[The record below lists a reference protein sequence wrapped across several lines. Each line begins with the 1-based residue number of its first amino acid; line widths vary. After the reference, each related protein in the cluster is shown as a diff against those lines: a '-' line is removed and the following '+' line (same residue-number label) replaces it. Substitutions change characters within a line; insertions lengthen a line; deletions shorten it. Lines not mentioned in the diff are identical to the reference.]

1 MQELIYPFIMY
12 IKLSLFFVAFLISTF
27 SAFAAEFAKSKPLA
41 DKSIVCVLRA
51 QYPVDH
57 HNTANIFQ
65 RGEINQNSWHK
76 LAKGGSRLFK
86 IDFDA
91 EGNPSQTILL
101 ELPKGII
108 RDVEA
113 SYDASHI
120 LFSMRK
126 SFEDSYHIY
135 EMDLK
140 SRKIRQLT
148 RLAEVS
154 DIDPIYLPDGDIAFA
169 STRAAKYCGCNRH
182 IMCNLYKM
190 SPDGAN
196 ITQIGNSIEFEGT
209 PSITRDGKILYTRW
223 EYVDRNFSGAQGLWT
238 CNPDGTRH
246 ALYWGQETKNPAL
259 NGIQIPNSNKV
270 AAILSSCHDIAWG
283 ALAIIDKNIGV
294 EGEKSVVKIFPESA
308 RKLIDKPGDKYA
320 DSMKAVK
327 IKYEDPE
334 PISEKF
340 ILSSRQASEKSQ
352 TMNLYLTDIESGTD
366 VLVGKSTE
374 GMGLFDA
381 KLLAR
386 RTPPMTAAPQ
396 RSYDT
401 SEKALAYVSDVYEGT
416 HLKGVKRGDIKYLR
430 IVENP
435 PKLYWSGGYWE
446 NEGSQAPAMNYD
458 DYDDK
463 IILGTVPVESD
474 GSAYFEV
481 PAEKFIYLQA
491 LDANGDMLQTMRSGM
506 SILPGE
512 IASCAGCHESRA
524 APPPASLRHSLALKR
539 KPSKI
544 KPVPAGA
551 TGSEF
556 SYIKNIQPILDK
568 HCVKCHDFGGKGSEK
583 IVLCGDRGLVFNQSY
598 LQLHSKKAIS
608 AIGAGPDAVV
618 EANTW
623 GAKHSKIV
631 RMIRNGH
638 SGVKMPENEFAVL
651 RAWIDLNA
659 PYYSTEDSA
668 YPQNPSG
675 RSPLAFAEI
684 QRIFE
689 LAAPEAEKIGYS
701 KKEIL
706 EQKAPFGV
714 WKNNVIKNRIAARLY
729 RFEIVSFDR
738 PEMSPILKAIPKG
751 TPAYGEALEI
761 IRQGARRL
769 DSKPRA
775 DMDCFAASEDAKTKN
790 KRAAALRRLE
800 ESARKAIEN
809 GEKFFDPKTL
819 NDISEY
825 LSEN

>member
-140 SRKIRQLT
+140 SRKIKQLT

-544 KPVPAGA
+544 KPTPAGA

-638 SGVKMPENEFAVL
+638 SGVKMPESEFAVL

-738 PEMSPILKAIPKG
+738 PEMSPIFKAIPKG

-775 DMDCFAASEDAKTKN
+775 DMESFASSEDAKTKN

>member
-1 MQELIYPFIMY
+1 MY

-76 LAKGGSRLFK
+76 LAKDGSRLLK

-91 EGNPSQTILL
+91 KGNPSQTILL

-140 SRKIRQLT
+140 SRKIKQLT

-544 KPVPAGA
+544 KPTPAGA

-738 PEMSPILKAIPKG
+738 PEMSPIFKAIPKG
-751 TPAYGEALEI
+751 TSAYGEALEI

-775 DMDCFAASEDAKTKN
+775 DMESFASSEDAKTKN

>member
-1 MQELIYPFIMY
+1 MY

-76 LAKGGSRLFK
+76 LAKDGSRLLK

-91 EGNPSQTILL
+91 KGNPSQTMLL

-113 SYDASHI
+113 SYDASRI

-135 EMDLK
+135 EMDLQ

-401 SEKALAYVSDVYEGT
+401 SEKALAYVSNVYEGT

-435 PKLYWSGGYWE
+435 PKLYWSDGYWE

-544 KPVPAGA
+544 KPTPAGA

-738 PEMSPILKAIPKG
+738 PETSPIFKAIPKG
-751 TPAYGEALEI
+751 TSAYGEALEI

-775 DMDCFAASEDAKTKN
+775 DMESFASSEDAKTKN

>member
-1 MQELIYPFIMY
+1 MY

-140 SRKIRQLT
+140 SRKIKQLT

-512 IASCAGCHESRA
+512 IASCAGCHESRT

-544 KPVPAGA
+544 KPTPAGA

-775 DMDCFAASEDAKTKN
+775 DMESFASSEDAKTKN

>member
-1 MQELIYPFIMY
+1 MY
-12 IKLSLFFVAFLISTF
+12 IKLPLFFVAFLISTF

-140 SRKIRQLT
+140 SRKIKQLT

-775 DMDCFAASEDAKTKN
+775 DMESFASSEDAKTKN

-809 GEKFFDPKTL
+809 GEKFFDPQSLK
-819 NDISEY
+819 DISKY

>member
-76 LAKGGSRLFK
+76 LAKDGSRLFK

-91 EGNPSQTILL
+91 EGNPSQTMLL

-108 RDVEA
+108 RDLEA
-113 SYDASHI
+113 SYDASRI

-140 SRKIRQLT
+140 SRKIKQLT

-512 IASCAGCHESRA
+512 IASCAGCHESRT

-544 KPVPAGA
+544 KPTPAGA

-775 DMDCFAASEDAKTKN
+775 DMESFASSEDAKTKN

>member
-140 SRKIRQLT
+140 SRKIKQLT

-544 KPVPAGA
+544 KPTPAGA

-775 DMDCFAASEDAKTKN
+775 DMESFASSEDAKTKN

-809 GEKFFDPKTL
+809 GEKFFDPQSLK
-819 NDISEY
+819 DISKY

>member
-1 MQELIYPFIMY
+1 MY
-12 IKLSLFFVAFLISTF
+12 IKLPLFFVAFLISTF

-140 SRKIRQLT
+140 SRKIKQLT

-638 SGVKMPENEFAVL
+638 SGVKMPESEFAVL

-775 DMDCFAASEDAKTKN
+775 DMESFASSEDAKTKN

>member
-12 IKLSLFFVAFLISTF
+12 IKLPLFFVAFLISTF

-135 EMDLK
+135 EMDLQ
-140 SRKIRQLT
+140 SRKIKQLT

-638 SGVKMPENEFAVL
+638 SGVKMPESEFAVL

-775 DMDCFAASEDAKTKN
+775 DMESFASSEDAKTKN

>member
-1 MQELIYPFIMY
+1 MY

-76 LAKGGSRLFK
+76 LAKDGSRLLK

-91 EGNPSQTILL
+91 KGNPSQTILL

-140 SRKIRQLT
+140 SRKIKQLT

-270 AAILSSCHDIAWG
+270 VAILSSCHDIAWG

-544 KPVPAGA
+544 KPTPAGA

-738 PEMSPILKAIPKG
+738 PEMSPIFKAIPKG
-751 TPAYGEALEI
+751 TSAYSEALEI

-775 DMDCFAASEDAKTKN
+775 DMESFASSEDAKTKN

-809 GEKFFDPKTL
+809 GEKFFDPQSLK
-819 NDISEY
+819 DISKY

>member
-1 MQELIYPFIMY
+1 MY

-140 SRKIRQLT
+140 SRKIKQLT

-512 IASCAGCHESRA
+512 IASCAGCHESRT

-775 DMDCFAASEDAKTKN
+775 DMESFAASEDAKTKN

>member
-1 MQELIYPFIMY
+1 MY
-12 IKLSLFFVAFLISTF
+12 IKLPLFFVAFLISTF

-140 SRKIRQLT
+140 SRKIKQLT

-544 KPVPAGA
+544 KPTPAGA

-568 HCVKCHDFGGKGSEK
+568 HCVKCHDFDGKGSEK

-638 SGVKMPENEFAVL
+638 SGVKMPENEFAIL

-775 DMDCFAASEDAKTKN
+775 DMESFASSEDAKTKN

>member
-1 MQELIYPFIMY
+1 MY
-12 IKLSLFFVAFLISTF
+12 IKLPLFFVAFLISTF

-135 EMDLK
+135 EMDLQ
-140 SRKIRQLT
+140 SRKIKQLT

-435 PKLYWSGGYWE
+435 PKLYWSDGYWE

-512 IASCAGCHESRA
+512 IASCAGCHESRT

-544 KPVPAGA
+544 KPTPAGA

-775 DMDCFAASEDAKTKN
+775 DMESFASSEDAKTKN

-800 ESARKAIEN
+800 EFARKAIEN

>member
-1 MQELIYPFIMY
+1 MY
-12 IKLSLFFVAFLISTF
+12 IKLPLFFVAFLISTF
-27 SAFAAEFAKSKPLA
+27 SAFAAEFAKSNPLA

-135 EMDLK
+135 EMDLQ
-140 SRKIRQLT
+140 SRKIKQLT

-544 KPVPAGA
+544 KPTPAGA

-638 SGVKMPENEFAVL
+638 SGVKMPESEFAVL

-751 TPAYGEALEI
+751 TSAYGEALEI

-775 DMDCFAASEDAKTKN
+775 DMESFASSEDAKTKN

>member
-1 MQELIYPFIMY
+1 MY
-12 IKLSLFFVAFLISTF
+12 IKLPLFFVAFLISTF

-76 LAKGGSRLFK
+76 LAKDGSRLLK

-91 EGNPSQTILL
+91 KGNPSQTILL

-108 RDVEA
+108 RDLEA

-140 SRKIRQLT
+140 SRKIKQLT

-270 AAILSSCHDIAWG
+270 VAILSSCHDIAWG

-544 KPVPAGA
+544 KPTPAGA

-568 HCVKCHDFGGKGSEK
+568 YCVKCHDFGGKGSEK

-738 PEMSPILKAIPKG
+738 PEMSPIFKAIPKG
-751 TPAYGEALEI
+751 TSAYGEALEI

-775 DMDCFAASEDAKTKN
+775 DMESFASSEDAKTKN

>member
-1 MQELIYPFIMY
+1 MY
-12 IKLSLFFVAFLISTF
+12 IKLPLFFVAFLISTF

-76 LAKGGSRLFK
+76 LAKDGSRLLK

-91 EGNPSQTILL
+91 KGNPSQTILL

-108 RDVEA
+108 RDLEA

-140 SRKIRQLT
+140 SRKIKQLT

-544 KPVPAGA
+544 KPTPAGA

-738 PEMSPILKAIPKG
+738 PEMSPIFKAIPKG
-751 TPAYGEALEI
+751 TSAYGEALEI

-775 DMDCFAASEDAKTKN
+775 DMESFASSEDAKTKN

>member
-1 MQELIYPFIMY
+1 MY
-12 IKLSLFFVAFLISTF
+12 IKLPLFFVAFLISTF

-76 LAKGGSRLFK
+76 LAKDGSRLLK

-91 EGNPSQTILL
+91 KGNPSQTILL

-108 RDVEA
+108 RDLEA

-140 SRKIRQLT
+140 SRKIKQLT

-190 SPDGAN
+190 SPEGAN

-544 KPVPAGA
+544 KPTPAGA

-738 PEMSPILKAIPKG
+738 PEMSPIFKAIPKG
-751 TPAYGEALEI
+751 TSAYGEALEI

-775 DMDCFAASEDAKTKN
+775 DMESFASSEDAKTKN
-790 KRAAALRRLE
+790 RRAAALRRLE

>member
-1 MQELIYPFIMY
+1 MY

-140 SRKIRQLT
+140 SRKIKQLT

-512 IASCAGCHESRA
+512 IASCAGCHESRT

-544 KPVPAGA
+544 KPTPAGA

-638 SGVKMPENEFAVL
+638 SGVKMPESEFAVL

-775 DMDCFAASEDAKTKN
+775 DMESFASSEDAKTKN

>member
-1 MQELIYPFIMY
+1 MY
-12 IKLSLFFVAFLISTF
+12 IKLPLFFVAFLISTF
-27 SAFAAEFAKSKPLA
+27 SAFAAEFAKSNPLA

-135 EMDLK
+135 EMDLQ
-140 SRKIRQLT
+140 SRKIKQLT

-386 RTPPMTAAPQ
+386 RTPPMTAPPQ

-544 KPVPAGA
+544 KPTPAGA
-551 TGSEF
+551 TGPEF

-638 SGVKMPENEFAVL
+638 SGVKMPESEFAVL

-751 TPAYGEALEI
+751 TSAYGEALEI

-775 DMDCFAASEDAKTKN
+775 DMESFASSEDAKTKN

>member
-1 MQELIYPFIMY
+1 MY
-12 IKLSLFFVAFLISTF
+12 IKLPLFFVAFLISTF

-108 RDVEA
+108 RDLEA
-113 SYDASHI
+113 SYDASRI

-140 SRKIRQLT
+140 SRKIKQLT

-259 NGIQIPNSNKV
+259 NGIQIPNSSKV

-435 PKLYWSGGYWE
+435 PKLYWSDGYWE

-512 IASCAGCHESRA
+512 IASCAGCHESRT

-544 KPVPAGA
+544 KPTPAGA

-738 PEMSPILKAIPKG
+738 PEMSPIFKAIPKG

-775 DMDCFAASEDAKTKN
+775 DMESFASSEDAKTKN

-800 ESARKAIEN
+800 EFARKAIEN

>member
-1 MQELIYPFIMY
+1 MY

-108 RDVEA
+108 RDVES

-140 SRKIRQLT
+140 SRKIKQLT

-544 KPVPAGA
+544 KPTPAGA

-638 SGVKMPENEFAVL
+638 SGVKMPESEFAVL

-775 DMDCFAASEDAKTKN
+775 DMESFASSEDAKTKN

>member
-135 EMDLK
+135 EMDLQ
-140 SRKIRQLT
+140 SRKIKQLT

-512 IASCAGCHESRA
+512 IASCAGCHESRT

-544 KPVPAGA
+544 KPTPAGA

-638 SGVKMPENEFAVL
+638 SGVKMPESEFAVL

-775 DMDCFAASEDAKTKN
+775 DMESFASSEDAKTKN

>member
-1 MQELIYPFIMY
+1 MY
-12 IKLSLFFVAFLISTF
+12 IKLPLFFVAFLISTF

-76 LAKGGSRLFK
+76 LAKSGSRLLK

-91 EGNPSQTILL
+91 KGNPSQTMLL

-108 RDVEA
+108 RDLEA

-140 SRKIRQLT
+140 SRKIKQLT

-544 KPVPAGA
+544 KPTPAGA

-638 SGVKMPENEFAVL
+638 SGVKMPESEFAVL

-738 PEMSPILKAIPKG
+738 PEMSPIFKAIPKG
-751 TPAYGEALEI
+751 TSAYGEALEI

-775 DMDCFAASEDAKTKN
+775 DMESFASSEDAKTKN

>member
-1 MQELIYPFIMY
+1 MY
-12 IKLSLFFVAFLISTF
+12 IKLPLFFVAFLISTF
-27 SAFAAEFAKSKPLA
+27 SAFAAEFVKSKPLA

-108 RDVEA
+108 RDLEA
-113 SYDASHI
+113 SYDASRI

-135 EMDLK
+135 EMDLQ
-140 SRKIRQLT
+140 SRKIKQLT

-544 KPVPAGA
+544 KPTPAGA

-638 SGVKMPENEFAVL
+638 SGVKMPESEFAVL

-775 DMDCFAASEDAKTKN
+775 DMDCFASSEDAKTKN

>member
-1 MQELIYPFIMY
+1 MY

-91 EGNPSQTILL
+91 EGNPSQTMLL

-140 SRKIRQLT
+140 SRKIKQLT

-401 SEKALAYVSDVYEGT
+401 SEKALVYVSNVYEGT

-539 KPSKI
+539 QPSKI
-544 KPVPAGA
+544 KPTPAGA

-738 PEMSPILKAIPKG
+738 PEMSPIFKAIPKG
-751 TPAYGEALEI
+751 TSAYGEALEI

-775 DMDCFAASEDAKTKN
+775 DMESFASSEDAKTKN

>member
-1 MQELIYPFIMY
+1 MY
-12 IKLSLFFVAFLISTF
+12 IKLPLFFVAFLISTF
-27 SAFAAEFAKSKPLA
+27 SAFAAEFAKSKTLA
-41 DKSIVCVLRA
+41 GKSIVCVLRN

-76 LAKGGSRLFK
+76 LAKDGSRLLK

-91 EGNPSQTILL
+91 KGNPSQTILL

-113 SYDASHI
+113 SYDASRI

-135 EMDLK
+135 EMDLQ

-544 KPVPAGA
+544 KPTPAGA

-738 PEMSPILKAIPKG
+738 PEMSPIFKAIPKG
-751 TPAYGEALEI
+751 TSAYGEALEI

-775 DMDCFAASEDAKTKN
+775 DMESFASSEDAKTKN

>member
-140 SRKIRQLT
+140 SRKIKQLT

-544 KPVPAGA
+544 KPTPAGA

-638 SGVKMPENEFAVL
+638 SGVKMPESEFAVL

-775 DMDCFAASEDAKTKN
+775 DMESFASSEDAKTKN

>member
-1 MQELIYPFIMY
+1 
-12 IKLSLFFVAFLISTF
+12 
-27 SAFAAEFAKSKPLA
+27 
-41 DKSIVCVLRA
+41 
-51 QYPVDH
+51 
-57 HNTANIFQ
+57 
-65 RGEINQNSWHK
+65 
-76 LAKGGSRLFK
+76 
-86 IDFDA
+86 
-91 EGNPSQTILL
+91 
-101 ELPKGII
+101 
-108 RDVEA
+108 
-113 SYDASHI
+113 
-120 LFSMRK
+120 
-126 SFEDSYHIY
+126 
-135 EMDLK
+135 
-140 SRKIRQLT
+140 
-148 RLAEVS
+148 
-154 DIDPIYLPDGDIAFA
+154 
-169 STRAAKYCGCNRH
+169 
-182 IMCNLYKM
+182 
-190 SPDGAN
+190 
-196 ITQIGNSIEFEGT
+196 
-209 PSITRDGKILYTRW
+209 
-223 EYVDRNFSGAQGLWT
+223 
-238 CNPDGTRH
+238 
-246 ALYWGQETKNPAL
+246 
-259 NGIQIPNSNKV
+259 
-270 AAILSSCHDIAWG
+270 
-283 ALAIIDKNIGV
+283 
-294 EGEKSVVKIFPESA
+294 
-308 RKLIDKPGDKYA
+308 
-320 DSMKAVK
+320 MKAVK

-638 SGVKMPENEFAVL
+638 SGVKMPESEFAVL

-738 PEMSPILKAIPKG
+738 PEMSPIFKAIPKG
-751 TPAYGEALEI
+751 TSAYGEALEI

-775 DMDCFAASEDAKTKN
+775 DMESFASSEDAKTKN

-800 ESARKAIEN
+800 EFARKAIEN

>member
-1 MQELIYPFIMY
+1 MY
-12 IKLSLFFVAFLISTF
+12 IKLPLFFVAFLISTF

-108 RDVEA
+108 RDLEA
-113 SYDASHI
+113 SYDASRI

-140 SRKIRQLT
+140 SRKIKQLT

-435 PKLYWSGGYWE
+435 PKLYWSDGYWE

-512 IASCAGCHESRA
+512 IASCAGCHESRT

-544 KPVPAGA
+544 KPTPAGA

-738 PEMSPILKAIPKG
+738 PEMSPIFKAIPKG

-775 DMDCFAASEDAKTKN
+775 DMESFASSEDAKTKN

-800 ESARKAIEN
+800 EFARKAIEN

>member
-1 MQELIYPFIMY
+1 MY
-12 IKLSLFFVAFLISTF
+12 IKLPLFFVAFLISTF

-140 SRKIRQLT
+140 SRKIKQLT

-512 IASCAGCHESRA
+512 IASCAGCHESRT

-544 KPVPAGA
+544 KPTPAGA

-638 SGVKMPENEFAVL
+638 SGVKMPESEFAVL

-738 PEMSPILKAIPKG
+738 PEMSPIFKAIPKG
-751 TPAYGEALEI
+751 TSAYGEALEI

-775 DMDCFAASEDAKTKN
+775 DMESFASSEDAKTKN

-809 GEKFFDPKTL
+809 GEKFFDPQSLK
-819 NDISEY
+819 DISKY

>member
-1 MQELIYPFIMY
+1 MY
-12 IKLSLFFVAFLISTF
+12 IKLPLFFVAFLISTF

-76 LAKGGSRLFK
+76 LAKDGSRLLK

-91 EGNPSQTILL
+91 KGNPSQTILL

-108 RDVEA
+108 RDLEA
-113 SYDASHI
+113 SYDASRI

-135 EMDLK
+135 EMDLQ
-140 SRKIRQLT
+140 SRKIKQLT

-544 KPVPAGA
+544 KPTPAGA

-738 PEMSPILKAIPKG
+738 PEMSPIFKAIPKG
-751 TPAYGEALEI
+751 TSAYGEALEI

-775 DMDCFAASEDAKTKN
+775 DMEYFASSEDAKTKN

>member
-1 MQELIYPFIMY
+1 MY
-12 IKLSLFFVAFLISTF
+12 IKLPLFFVAFLISTF

-140 SRKIRQLT
+140 SRKIKQLT

-638 SGVKMPENEFAVL
+638 SGVKMPESEFAVL

-751 TPAYGEALEI
+751 TSAYGEALEI

-775 DMDCFAASEDAKTKN
+775 DMESFASSEDAKTKN

-800 ESARKAIEN
+800 EFARKAIEN

>member
-1 MQELIYPFIMY
+1 MY

-140 SRKIRQLT
+140 SRKIKQLT

-524 APPPASLRHSLALKR
+524 APPPASLRHLLALKR

-544 KPVPAGA
+544 KPTPAGA

-638 SGVKMPENEFAVL
+638 SGVKMPESEFAVL

-775 DMDCFAASEDAKTKN
+775 DMESFASSEDAKTKN

>member
-1 MQELIYPFIMY
+1 M
-12 IKLSLFFVAFLISTF
+12 
-27 SAFAAEFAKSKPLA
+27 
-41 DKSIVCVLRA
+41 
-51 QYPVDH
+51 
-57 HNTANIFQ
+57 
-65 RGEINQNSWHK
+65 
-76 LAKGGSRLFK
+76 
-86 IDFDA
+86 
-91 EGNPSQTILL
+91 
-101 ELPKGII
+101 
-108 RDVEA
+108 
-113 SYDASHI
+113 
-120 LFSMRK
+120 
-126 SFEDSYHIY
+126 
-135 EMDLK
+135 
-140 SRKIRQLT
+140 
-148 RLAEVS
+148 
-154 DIDPIYLPDGDIAFA
+154 
-169 STRAAKYCGCNRH
+169 
-182 IMCNLYKM
+182 
-190 SPDGAN
+190 
-196 ITQIGNSIEFEGT
+196 
-209 PSITRDGKILYTRW
+209 
-223 EYVDRNFSGAQGLWT
+223 
-238 CNPDGTRH
+238 
-246 ALYWGQETKNPAL
+246 
-259 NGIQIPNSNKV
+259 
-270 AAILSSCHDIAWG
+270 
-283 ALAIIDKNIGV
+283 

-435 PKLYWSGGYWE
+435 PKLYWSSGYWE

-544 KPVPAGA
+544 KPTPAGA

-638 SGVKMPENEFAVL
+638 SGVKMPESEFAVL

-775 DMDCFAASEDAKTKN
+775 DMESFASSEDAKTKN

>member
-1 MQELIYPFIMY
+1 MY

-140 SRKIRQLT
+140 SRKIKQLT

-638 SGVKMPENEFAVL
+638 SGVKMPESEFAVL

-775 DMDCFAASEDAKTKN
+775 DMESFASSEDAKTKN

>member
-1 MQELIYPFIMY
+1 MY
-12 IKLSLFFVAFLISTF
+12 IKLPLFFVAFLISTF

-140 SRKIRQLT
+140 SRKIKQLT

-544 KPVPAGA
+544 KPTPAGA

-638 SGVKMPENEFAVL
+638 SGVKMPESEFAVL

-775 DMDCFAASEDAKTKN
+775 DMESFASSEDAKTKN

-800 ESARKAIEN
+800 EFARKAIEN

>member
-1 MQELIYPFIMY
+1 MY

-140 SRKIRQLT
+140 SRKIKQLT

-638 SGVKMPENEFAVL
+638 SGVKMPESEFAVL

-738 PEMSPILKAIPKG
+738 PEMSPIFKAIPKG
-751 TPAYGEALEI
+751 TSAYGEALEI

-775 DMDCFAASEDAKTKN
+775 DMESFASSEDAKTKN

-809 GEKFFDPKTL
+809 GEKFFDPQSLK
-819 NDISEY
+819 DISKY

>member
-1 MQELIYPFIMY
+1 MY
-12 IKLSLFFVAFLISTF
+12 IKLPLFFVAFLISTF

-76 LAKGGSRLFK
+76 LAKDGSRLLK

-91 EGNPSQTILL
+91 KGNPSQTILL

-108 RDVEA
+108 RDLEA

-140 SRKIRQLT
+140 SRKIKQLT

-190 SPDGAN
+190 SPEGAN

-270 AAILSSCHDIAWG
+270 VAILSSCHDIAWG

-544 KPVPAGA
+544 KPTPAGA

-738 PEMSPILKAIPKG
+738 PEMSPIFKAIPKG
-751 TPAYGEALEI
+751 TSAYGEALEI

-775 DMDCFAASEDAKTKN
+775 DMESFASSEDAKTKN